1 MKKLATAA
9 LLASGLAAAH
19 AAVITFD
26 DLWITSQGT
35 DDTRRIPEGY
45 ADLDWFNFFV
55 TRGTDYPELG
65 YGHGIVS
72 TPNVAFNGYGDE
84 ATIAATSSAGFD
96 LVAGDFTAATVP
108 LVTVTARA
116 TFEDGRHAS
125 TTFTTVFS
133 GPRHEVFDWAG
144 LASVTFE
151 SGNLEG
157 DQFALDNLTTTSA
170 PPPVPEPDRWALVLA
185 GLALAAVASRHHPR
199 HFS

>member
-1 MKKLATAA
+1 MKKLATAV

-19 AAVITFD
+19 ASVITFD

-55 TRGTDYPELG
+55 VRATDFPDLG

-72 TPNVAFNGYGDE
+72 TPNVAFNAYGDE

-96 LVAGDFTAATVP
+96 LASGDFTAATVP

-116 TFEDGRHAS
+116 TFEDGRLAS

-133 GPRHEVFDWAG
+133 GPRHEVFDWVG
-144 LASVTFE
+144 LASVTFD

-157 DQFALDNLTTTSA
+157 DQFALDNLSTSA
-170 PPPVPEPDRWALVLA
+170 PAPIPEPEGRGLLLA
-185 GLALAAVASRHHPR
+185 GLALAGLASRR
-199 HFS
+199 HRRRLS